1 MFVQQKTI
9 FVNGVIKTMDLN
21 NPEVEAVCVSAGKIE
36 ALGKKSEI
44 LEYVKNVPH
53 EMIDLQGKVAYPGF
67 IDTHSHLDMCALAL
81 ERVSCDLSLKTID
94 TVINKLKEKAH
105 ATPKGEWVVGYCYDD
120 TGLQDNR
127 HLDKHDLDKVS
138 TEHPVIVFHISTHL
152 GYINSYA
159 IKKLGITKNNKVE
172 GGEYVI
178 GEDGE
183 PTGLLLEFA
192 FFETIAYLPE
202 PTEERLKELIEQ
214 AVHNYNAVGITTF
227 HVGGI
232 GLSANPEKTMRCFL
246 DLERQGK
253 LTGRAYLH
261 FMPGVMETFA
271 QYGLWNFGSDY
282 LKFGG
287 LKYFTDGSIQAFT
300 AALSEDYYSKP
311 GYKGSVLFPQEEIDA
326 IIEKYHL
333 MGVQVAVHTNGD
345 QASKGVI
352 QAFEKAYEKSPV
364 RLNHLL
370 IHAQTVRE
378 DQLDRMKA
386 IGIIPSFFGQHIS
399 VWGDRHASIFL
410 GPERTGRMNPAGS
423 AVRRDMPF
431 SLHSDSPVLPIM
443 VLESIN
449 TAVNRKSSGGKIY
462 GEDQKI
468 TPYQALQ
475 AYTTHAALC
484 CLSEN
489 DRGALKAGYY
499 ADMVVLERD
508 IEKIA
513 PETIIDTKICMT
525 VCGGKIVYKA

>member
-1 MFVQQKTI
+1 
-9 FVNGVIKTMDLN
+9 
-21 NPEVEAVCVSAGKIE
+21 
-36 ALGKKSEI
+36 
-44 LEYVKNVPH
+44 
-53 EMIDLQGKVAYPGF
+53 
-67 IDTHSHLDMCALAL
+67 
-81 ERVSCDLSLKTID
+81 
-94 TVINKLKEKAH
+94 
-105 ATPKGEWVVGYCYDD
+105 
-120 TGLQDNR
+120 
-127 HLDKHDLDKVS
+127 
-138 TEHPVIVFHISTHL
+138 
-152 GYINSYA
+152 
-159 IKKLGITKNNKVE
+159 
-172 GGEYVI
+172 
-178 GEDGE
+178 
-183 PTGLLLEFA
+183 
-192 FFETIAYLPE
+192 
-202 PTEERLKELIEQ
+202 
-214 AVHNYNAVGITTF
+214 
-227 HVGGI
+227 
-232 GLSANPEKTMRCFL
+232 
-246 DLERQGK
+246 
-253 LTGRAYLH
+253 
-261 FMPGVMETFA
+261 
-271 QYGLWNFGSDY
+271 
-282 LKFGG
+282 
-287 LKYFTDGSIQAFT
+287 
-300 AALSEDYYSKP
+300 
-311 GYKGSVLFPQEEIDA
+311 
-326 IIEKYHL
+326 

-345 QASKGVI
+345 QASEGVI

-364 RLNHLL
+364 QLNHLL

-386 IGIIPSFFGQHIS
+386 TGIIPSFFGQHIS

-410 GPERTGRMNPAGS
+410 GPERTSRMNPAGS